1 MSLFTG
7 ATLLGMGLAGGL
19 GSAAIQA
26 HQTGKAVDAQTN
38 AANQALALQQQVYN
52 DQKQNAAPYQQLG
65 TSTLG
70 RLGQMAA
77 QPANQFNPANYQGG
91 VPVRPQGLP
100 QMPQLPPQQAMGSG
114 LGTMAPG
121 QTQAGNAGTAG
132 GGDNTVTIQ
141 TPDGRILRGFPRERV
156 AEAQARGAKV
166 V

>member
-77 QPANQFNPANYQGG
+77 QPANQFNPANYQG
-91 VPVRPQGLP
+91 QD
-100 QMPQLPPQQAMGSG
+100 SG
-114 LGTMAPG
+114 HG
-121 QTQAGNAGTAG
+121 QRCATYVADWEPIPAGRSIGM
-132 GGDNTVTIQ
+132 
-141 TPDGRILRGFPRERV
+141 
-156 AEAQARGAKV
+156 
-166 V
+166 